1 MTKLFDKL
9 YIKLLILVSIILTFL
24 LRIDFHSNLFDFLF
38 WDSLVI
44 YCGPLYYSTGE
55 NPYSLLNECSSRVG
69 IFKYVYLPFFLE
81 LFSSFIKISIESFFI
96 IWVIIIFLSI
106 IITANLL
113 NKIFQIKNYLFTFLI
128 MLFSL
133 SGIPFYGF
141 LSGNI
146 SIILYML
153 AAYSI
158 YLTMSED
165 KKKTLLGIVII
176 FLISLFKIHLLILFI
191 IPMTYISLSYFKYI
205 ITLSTFVPLFV
216 LYNGL
221 AYPVLFK
228 SFLLNLGILPFA
240 GDMGVGLMKFSNFI
254 NSRILGLSD
263 SYHTGTHNWK
273 VIYEGQFNLFYD
285 YILSLL
291 FIIIYLFSALKIRK
305 SSFSVLPDEDKRIK
319 ISLAIIIATLCMPRL
334 KQYDLLL
341 TGISCLY
348 LINSKILQDLAIEKF
363 KKMNKKILIIFLNL
377 MVLGFFSIKGDNY
390 FIYPICLIIIT
401 IFLVLFFSLKK
412 KNA

>member
-1 MTKLFDKL
+1 
-9 YIKLLILVSIILTFL
+9 
-24 LRIDFHSNLFDFLF
+24 
-38 WDSLVI
+38 
-44 YCGPLYYSTGE
+44 
-55 NPYSLLNECSSRVG
+55 
-69 IFKYVYLPFFLE
+69 
-81 LFSSFIKISIESFFI
+81 
-96 IWVIIIFLSI
+96 
-106 IITANLL
+106 
-113 NKIFQIKNYLFTFLI
+113 
-128 MLFSL
+128 
-133 SGIPFYGF
+133 
-141 LSGNI
+141 
-146 SIILYML
+146 
-153 AAYSI
+153 
-158 YLTMSED
+158 
-165 KKKTLLGIVII
+165 
-176 FLISLFKIHLLILFI
+176 
-191 IPMTYISLSYFKYI
+191 MTYISLSYFKYI

-363 KKMNKKILIIFLNL
+363 KKMNRK
-377 MVLGFFSIKGDNY
+377 
-390 FIYPICLIIIT
+390 
-401 IFLVLFFSLKK
+401 
-412 KNA
+412 

>member
-165 KKKTLLGIVII
+165 KKKTLL
-176 FLISLFKIHLLILFI
+176 SLRLQLKYKTFNTNYQLVF
-191 IPMTYISLSYFKYI
+191 YI
-205 ITLSTFVPLFV
+205 
-216 LYNGL
+216 
-221 AYPVLFK
+221 
-228 SFLLNLGILPFA
+228 
-240 GDMGVGLMKFSNFI
+240 
-254 NSRILGLSD
+254 
-263 SYHTGTHNWK
+263 
-273 VIYEGQFNLFYD
+273 
-285 YILSLL
+285 
-291 FIIIYLFSALKIRK
+291 
-305 SSFSVLPDEDKRIK
+305 
-319 ISLAIIIATLCMPRL
+319 
-334 KQYDLLL
+334 
-341 TGISCLY
+341 
-348 LINSKILQDLAIEKF
+348 
-363 KKMNKKILIIFLNL
+363 
-377 MVLGFFSIKGDNY
+377 
-390 FIYPICLIIIT
+390 
-401 IFLVLFFSLKK
+401 
-412 KNA
+412 